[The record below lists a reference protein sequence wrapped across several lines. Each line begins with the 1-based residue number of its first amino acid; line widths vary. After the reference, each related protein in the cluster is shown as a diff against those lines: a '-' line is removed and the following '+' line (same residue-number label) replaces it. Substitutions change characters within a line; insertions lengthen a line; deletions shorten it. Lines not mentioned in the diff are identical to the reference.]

1 MVQLQYLDFA
11 SEKLQACI
19 KEVLCKLP
27 KGREKKRIEGL
38 TLPVIASQRRI
49 SPLRQR
55 PKGRMLLSVLCH
67 HSVNAE
73 HPS

>member
-1 MVQLQYLDFA
+1 MQYLDFA

-49 SPLRQR
+49 SPL
-55 PKGRMLLSVLCH
+55 
-67 HSVNAE
+67 
-73 HPS
+73 